1 MQKTLSIIIPCY
13 NEEDSL
19 LNLKNRLY
27 PVLEKI
33 KKNYK
38 IQLIFVDDGS
48 KDKTNELLHKYF
60 KSKPTI
66 LVKILKHDVNK
77 NLGAAIRTGLSAV
90 LGETIAM
97 MDSDCTYDPEGL
109 ILLLDTFEETGADIV
124 TASPY
129 HPKGG
134 VEGVPAYRL
143 FLSRAISLIYV
154 FLTFRRLYTFTSMF
168 RIYKKEILTSN
179 KFYANNFIAVTELM
193 IYPLLKKAKVIEVPM
208 VLHSRQ
214 FGVSKMKVVNTIV
227 SHLKFI
233 FRVIRMKLGV

>member
-13 NEEDSL
+13 NEEDGL
-19 LNLKNRLY
+19 LNLKERLY
-27 PVLEKI
+27 PVLNRI
-33 KKNYK
+33 KKDHK
-38 IQLIFVDDGS
+38 IELIFVDDGS
-48 KDKTNELLHKYF
+48 KDNTNLLLHKYF
-60 KSKPTI
+60 KSKPGI
-66 LVKILKHDVNK
+66 SVKILKHEVNK

-90 LGETIAM
+90 ASDIVAM

-109 ILLLDTFEETGADIV
+109 ILLLDTFEKTGADIV

-134 VEGVPAYRL
+134 VENVPGYRL
-143 FLSRAISLIYV
+143 FLSKGISLIYI
-154 FLTFRRLYTFTSMF
+154 FLTFRRIYTFTSMF
-168 RIYKKEILTSN
+168 RVYKKEVLAST
-179 KFYANNFIAVTELM
+179 KFYSNNFIAVTELM
-193 IYPLLKKAKVIEVPM
+193 IYPLLKKAKVVEVPM

-233 FRVIRMKLGV
+233 FRVIRLKLGI